1 MRHFAYL
8 EAADD
13 ARLFH
18 RPPVPFDRDSPADR
32 LAVGLGAT
40 LYSPA
45 TRPDLAADVRRQA
58 AAGVASMVLCLEDAI
73 ADDEVPAAEDNVV
86 RQLGRL
92 ADEAGAAGDGPLL
105 FVRVRTAE
113 QVTALTTRLGTA
125 AGVLTGFVLPKFSE
139 FSGPAFLQAMDEA
152 AEQAGRTLW
161 AMPVLE
167 TPDIASAETRLAALG
182 AVARLLGKYRD
193 LVLAIRI
200 GATDL
205 CGLYGLRRNSDLTI
219 YDITVAAGIIA
230 DIVNVLG
237 RADGTG
243 FTVTGPVWEY
253 FESTERLFKPQLR
266 RSPFA
271 EHDELRLREQL
282 LSRDLDGLIRE
293 VALDLANG
301 LTGKTV
307 IHPSHVAPVHA
318 LHVVT
323 REEYTDALAILGRD
337 GGGVMR
343 SAYANKMNEARPHRS
358 WANAVLRRAEAYG
371 VAADGVTFVD
381 LLAAGRGSMAGAR

>member
-8 EAADD
+8 EAAEDT
-13 ARLFH
+13 RLFY
-18 RPPVPFDRDSPADR
+18 RPPVPFDRDSPAET
-32 LAVGLGAT
+32 LAMALGAT

-73 ADDEVPAAEDNVV
+73 ADDEVPAAEDNVIC
-86 RQLGRL
+86 QLGRL
-92 ADEAGAAGDGPLL
+92 ADESGGGDGPLL
-105 FVRVRTAE
+105 FVRVRTPE
-113 QVTALTTRLGTA
+113 QVTALTARLGTA
-125 AGVLTGFVLPKFSE
+125 ADVLTGYVLPKFSE
-139 FSGPAFLQAMDEA
+139 FTGPAFLQAMDDA
-152 AEQAGRTLW
+152 AELAGRPLL

-167 TPDIASAETRLAALG
+167 TADIASAETRLAALG
-182 AVARLLGKYRD
+182 AIARLLGKYRD
-193 LVLAIRI
+193 LVLAVRI

-237 RADGTG
+237 RTDGTG

-307 IHPSHVAPVHA
+307 IHPSHVTPVHA

-343 SAYANKMNEARPHRS
+343 SEYANKMNEARPHRA
-358 WANAVLRRAEAYG
+358 WADGVLRRAEAYG

-381 LLAAGRGSMAGAR
+381 LLAAGKNCLAGAR